1 MSVCL
6 VSTYV
11 CVVYIL
17 RRGSVLV
24 LGERGIS
31 VCVCASLLGLFIDV
45 YLLLMCLYAYLCN
58 SCVCE
63 RGNEQVNETER
74 QNVEET
80 KRVVA
85 MRS

>member
-1 MSVCL
+1 MSSCWEKG
-6 VSTYV
+6 VS
-11 CVVYIL
+11 L
-17 RRGSVLV
+17 
-24 LGERGIS
+24 
-31 VCVCASLLGLFIDV
+31 CVCTSLLGLFIDV

-63 RGNEQVNETER
+63 RGNEQVSETER